1 MHEPVNV
8 LQSSAIKGE
17 VKFESLKPILQWK
30 TALVFELRARG
41 SAVECT
47 SSQSITMNTL
57 QWLFWESWGL
67 QHKKTIVFKPITNG
81 LNSLI
86 VFNDT
91 ETSSNLVVNEL
102 EASN

>member
-17 VKFESLKPILQWK
+17 VKFESLKPILRWK

-41 SAVECT
+41 SAVQCT
-47 SSQSITMNTL
+47 NSQSITMNML
-57 QWLFWESWGL
+57 QQLFWESLGL
-67 QHKKTIVFKPITNG
+67 QDEETIVFKPETNG
-81 LNSLI
+81 FNFLI
-86 VFNDT
+86 VSNDT
-91 ETSSNLVVNEL
+91 ETSSNLVLDEL